1 MSLKLGTFPVH
12 RLEIG
17 PRTSWDDGTL
27 TIDKER
33 LTESAQ
39 ATPNVE
45 RVTIDIA
52 CPGESARIINVND
65 LMEPRVKVDG
75 PGTAYPGVCNRS
87 LDTVGSGVTYRLG
100 GLGVRRIRYG
110 AKDGQGADQHGRGGA
125 ETPAE
130 RAAPELH

>member
-1 MSLKLGTFPVH
+1 MSLRLGTFPVN
-12 RLEIG
+12 RLEFG
-17 PRTSWDDGTL
+17 SETSWEDGTL
-27 TIDKER
+27 TIDKAG

-39 ATPNVE
+39 TTPNVE

-75 PGTAYPGVCNRS
+75 PGTAYPGVCNRP

-100 GLGVRRIRYG
+100 GLGVVESIT
-110 AKDGQGADQHGRGGA
+110 GQRTARVRTSTA
-125 ETPAE
+125 EE
-130 RAAPELH
+130 RSS